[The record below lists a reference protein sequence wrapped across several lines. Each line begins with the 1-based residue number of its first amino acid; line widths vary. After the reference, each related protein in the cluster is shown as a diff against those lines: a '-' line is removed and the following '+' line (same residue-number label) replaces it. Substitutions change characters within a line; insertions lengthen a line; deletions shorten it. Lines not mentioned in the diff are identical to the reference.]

1 MAFRISP
8 GVSVSEIDL
17 TTIIPAVG
25 STGGGLV
32 GEFQWGPVEVV
43 TLVDNEKT
51 YTNKFGSPTSS
62 NATTFFQ
69 GSNFLSYSNNLKVV
83 RVVPSTSRNATSD
96 GSGVLIK
103 NLTSY
108 EANYSTGQ
116 GSVGPWAAKY
126 PGTLGN
132 SLKVSICP
140 AGTVFGPTTLT
151 GGSTFAVSADSTTV
165 TATGS
170 AFTTE
175 LVVGSLI
182 KISGV
187 ERSVTAIASN
197 TSLTVNA
204 SFSSSA
210 ITSASA
216 TARWQYADQ
225 FSAAPGTSDYVL
237 ARDGSNDEVHVVVVD
252 EDGVWTGTKGT
263 ILEKFA
269 FLSLASDA
277 KDSAN
282 NVIYYATAISRNSN
296 YVYWMDH
303 AVSANPAWG
312 SLAVTDFTA
321 TTISNASVLTT
332 SLSGG
337 LDGTPTNADLLTGWG
352 LFVNPDEVDI
362 SFAICPP
369 VVGAAVGSIVGTEYA
384 VANYVINNI
393 CESRKDCIAVVSPR
407 YVDVVN
413 ASDPTTNVV
422 AYRNVLQ
429 SSSYAIMDSGWK
441 YQYDKYND
449 TFRWVPLNGDIAGL
463 CVRTDLERDAW
474 FSPAGFNRGIVKNA
488 IKVAWNPTEA
498 QRDTLYPVGVNPVV
512 TFPGQGVVLFG
523 DKTLLKK
530 PSAFDRINVRRLFII
545 LEKSISIASKYTLF
559 ELNDEFTRAS
569 FVNLVEPYLRDIQG
583 RRGIYDFRV
592 VCDTTNNTPEV
603 IDRNEFV
610 GDIYIKPARS
620 INFIQLNFV
629 AVRTGVAFE
638 EIVGKV

>member
-17 TTIIPAVG
+17 TTIIPSVG

-51 YTNKFGSPTSS
+51 FTNKFSSPTSS
-62 NATTFFQ
+62 SATTFFQ

-83 RVVPSTSRNATSD
+83 RVVPSASRNATSD

-103 NLTSY
+103 NLVSY
-108 EANYSTGQ
+108 EANYSTGE

-151 GGSTFAVSADSTTV
+151 GGSSFAVAASSTTV

-182 KISGV
+182 TISGV
-187 ERSVTAIASN
+187 ERSVTAIGSN
-197 TSLTVNA
+197 TSLTVDA

-210 ITSASA
+210 ISSASA
-216 TARWQYADQ
+216 TARWQYANQ
-225 FSAAPGTSDYVL
+225 FSTAPGTSDYVL

-263 ILEKFA
+263 ILEKFD

-282 NVIYYATAISRNSN
+282 NVIYYAIAISRNSN

-303 AVSANPAWG
+303 AVSASPAWG
-312 SLAVTDFTA
+312 SSAITDFTA

-337 LDGTPTNADLLTGWG
+337 VGGAPTNADLLIGWD
-352 LFVNPDEVDI
+352 LFKNPDEVDI

-369 VVGAAVGSIVGTEYA
+369 VVGSAVGSIISTEYA
-384 VANYVINNI
+384 VANYIINNI

-449 TFRWVPLNGDIAGL
+449 TFRWIPLNGDIAGL

-474 FSPAGFNRGIVKNA
+474 FSPAGFNRGTVKNA

-512 TFPGQGVVLFG
+512 TFPGQGVILFG

-569 FVNLVEPYLRDIQG
+569 FINLVEPYLRDIQG
-583 RRGIYDFRV
+583 RRGIFDFRV
-592 VCDTTNNTPEV
+592 VCDATNNTPEV

-638 EIVGKV
+638 EIVGKF